1 MPCSVNVRVT
11 ENRVRMCGCP
21 HTIKF
26 DLSSAILQQRGH
38 VPLNHPQNLLASRP
52 FIEGEG
58 DLMFLTLGMTC
69 MQE

>member
-1 MPCSVNVRVT
+1 MPCSVAINVRVR
-11 ENRVRMCGCP
+11 ENRVRMFECP

-26 DLSSAILQQRGH
+26 DLSSAILLQLGH

-58 DLMFLTLGMTC
+58 DLMF
-69 MQE
+69 